1 MAKKK
6 VSRKEMLKGPD
17 EFISLSAKT
26 IMFAKEH
33 THQLTYVGIA
43 IAAAIVIAIGI
54 NMYIKHIDKKG
65 QETYSLAYST
75 IIKNMGSEKDED
87 KLKESEILF
96 KRILDD
102 YGLSKAARL
111 ALPEVGYLEFQQKQY
126 DER

>member
-43 IAAAIVIAIGI
+43 IAAAIVWGHTRKPLPKPPPT
-54 NMYIKHIDKKG
+54 N
-65 QETYSLAYST
+65 SLIT
-75 IIKNMGSEKDED
+75 
-87 KLKESEILF
+87 
-96 KRILDD
+96 
-102 YGLSKAARL
+102 
-111 ALPEVGYLEFQQKQY
+111 
-126 DER
+126 